1 MNKHLR
7 RKQEAENGKVLQQV
21 SALPYRVRKD
31 GSVQILLIT
40 TRETR
45 RFTLPK
51 GWLMKGKSPHKAA
64 AIEAKQEAGVKGKVK
79 PGPVGNYFYWKR
91 DLSCFLPVRVTVYPL
106 KAQTILSRWKER
118 GQRLRKW
125 LRPSEAA
132 RLVDEPQLVSLLR
145 SFDGAYNKRR
155 TKHSSMR
162 DRLEG
167 IDSEFSGEQG
177 IVGARAE
184 NA

>member
-1 MNKHLR
+1 MNKRLR

-21 SALPYRVRKD
+21 SALPYRVLKD

-51 GWLMKGKSPHKAA
+51 GWLMKGKSPQKAA
-64 AIEAKQEAGVKGKVK
+64 AIEAKQEAGVKGKIK

-91 DLSCFLPVRVTVYPL
+91 DPSCFLPVRVTVYPL

-132 RLVDEPQLVSLLR
+132 LLVDEPQLVSLLR
-145 SFDGAYNKRR
+145 SFDGAYNTRR
-155 TKHSSMR
+155 TKRSSMR

>member
-1 MNKHLR
+1 MDKHLR
-7 RKQEAENGKVLQQV
+7 RKQEAENGKILQQV
-21 SALPYRVRKD
+21 SALPYRVLKD

-51 GWLMKGKSPHKAA
+51 GWRMKGKSPQKAA
-64 AIEAKQEAGVKGKVK
+64 TIEAKQEAGVKGKIK
-79 PGPVGNYFYWKR
+79 RGPVGSYFYWKR
-91 DLSCFLPVRVTVYPL
+91 DLSCFLPIRVTVYPL

-132 RLVDEPQLVSLLR
+132 LLVDEPELVSLLR
-145 SFDGAYNKRR
+145 NFDGSCSKIRA
-155 TKHSSMR
+155 KHASIH
-162 DRLEG
+162 DRLER
-167 IDSEFSGEQG
+167 IDPVLSDEEG
-177 IVGARAE
+177 IVGARGE
-184 NA
+184 NV